1 MKDISEIIIRQC
13 ELYPQM
19 RVQDL
24 YKLLYQAAM
33 GPGHAVKN
41 EGIVTKWLDDEI
53 KFMEHY
59 EDKDIIEVLNGAAG
73 LVKVNLRPYLSK
85 GGTKDKLLEAFIR
98 TANEFHPDKEKLHDY
113 LRVAELLSENGM
125 IGFDLKELKEFFIN
139 AETDGYPAIHHSET
153 YRDEYKPAYRVLQKK
168 YLS

>member
-1 MKDISEIIIRQC
+1 MCKVTQKQKDTEKQRLIEINSSF
-13 ELYPQM
+13 
-19 RVQDL
+19 DL
-24 YKLLYQAAM
+24 
-33 GPGHAVKN
+33 
-41 EGIVTKWLDDEI
+41 EGKE
-53 KFMEHY
+53 
-59 EDKDIIEVLNGAAG
+59 DIIEVLNGAAG